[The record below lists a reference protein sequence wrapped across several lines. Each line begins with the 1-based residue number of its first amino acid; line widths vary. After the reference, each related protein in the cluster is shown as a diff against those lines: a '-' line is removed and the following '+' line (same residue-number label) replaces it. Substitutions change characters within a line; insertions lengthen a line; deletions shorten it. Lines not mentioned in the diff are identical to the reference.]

1 MLLSDSSSL
10 LRWKTLIQTSSSPKD
25 ATNDPFLMRKP
36 KHTLVT
42 ISNKVVC
49 SDFSVKICIAFFPRQ
64 PSSELYPS
72 GTTGIYNARKTN
84 SLSALTPYTER
95 GIVQNRALPIPAHYR
110 ISIEKNIP
118 LIGKESDR
126 GIFHFFSMRRKISK
140 L

>member
-36 KHTLVT
+36 KRTLVT

-49 SDFSVKICIAFFPRQ
+49 ADFSVKICIAFFPRQ
-64 PSSELYPS
+64 HSSELYSS

-84 SLSALTPYTER
+84 FYSALTPYTER
-95 GIVQNRALPIPAHYR
+95 GKVQNRALPISAHYNL
-110 ISIEKNIP
+110 SEKTGHN
-118 LIGKESDR
+118 
-126 GIFHFFSMRRKISK
+126 
-140 L
+140 